1 MKHQQ
6 EYKSVLTLLR
16 SGALEQ
22 AEKEYYRLGLHA
34 VKEGEDILALGGR
47 LLKTKALECLG
58 EERASLAYKAG
69 VRYHDAYR
77 DTGGTYT
84 GINTASMY
92 LVGGN
97 ERRAIKIAEEVL
109 IQLRSISPKPGE
121 DAYYHMATV
130 AEAKLVLGDLDQA
143 ITCLNDALQLDP
155 HNFEAHA
162 TTIRQFEMLLAS
174 LDKPDDWLQALRPPK
189 TLHFAGHIF
198 GLAGS
203 ERAIGSQHIYA
214 LERAIEEALKGNKI
228 GFAYGALAAGSDIM
242 IAEKLLGEAIE
253 LHVIMPCA
261 DELFLETSVAPYGED
276 WVRRFQ
282 QCREKASTVRYISQ
296 EKEKADNLRTAFA
309 SELAMGLACLK
320 ADQLATEALQL
331 LVWDGTDPETLAGT
345 ARDAGVWKNSKRSQ
359 VIVPFPE
366 ERGGPTP
373 SLENGQK
380 ATHRRELKAM
390 LFADV
395 RGFGA
400 LPDHKVPVFLN
411 NVIKGLSAKLDSHR
425 DRIDHLNTWG
435 DGLFV
440 VLPTVADAAEMA
452 LELQACFHAFDLK
465 KMGLPEFLALRIG
478 GHYGPVHEM
487 KDAIMGSKGFY
498 GSEVSYAARI
508 EPLTVPGSVYVSE
521 AFACALAVGHADHYR
536 AESVGSM
543 TPRKG
548 SDPIKLFS
556 LRKI

>member
-1 MKHQQ
+1 MQHQQ
-6 EYKSVLTLLR
+6 EYADVLKLLR

-22 AEKEYYRLGLHA
+22 AEKEYFRHGLHT
-34 VKEGEDILALGGR
+34 VKGNEDILALGGR

-58 EERASLAYKAG
+58 EERASIAYEAG
-69 VRYHDAYR
+69 LRYHDAYR

-97 ERRAIKIAEEVL
+97 ERRASKIAQDVL
-109 IQLRSISPKPGE
+109 DQLRLISPKPGE

-130 AEAKLVLGDLDQA
+130 AEAKLILGDLDQA
-143 ITCLNDALQLDP
+143 ISCLSDALQLDP

-174 LDKPDDWLQALRPPK
+174 LDKSDDWLTSLRPPK
-189 TLHFAGHIF
+189 ALHFAGHIF
-198 GLAGS
+198 GLAGGK
-203 ERAIGSQHIYA
+203 RPIDSQSIYA
-214 LERAIEEALKGNKI
+214 IERAIEEALKESRV

-242 IAEKLLGEAIE
+242 IAEKLLKEAIE
-253 LHVIMPCA
+253 LHIIMPCS

-276 WVRRFQ
+276 WILRFQ
-282 QCREKASTVRYISQ
+282 RCREQAATVRYISQ
-296 EKEKADNLRTAFA
+296 EREKADDLRTAFA

-320 ADQLATEALQL
+320 ADQLATDAIQF
-331 LVWDGTDPETLAGT
+331 LVWDGADPEAAAGT
-345 ARDAGVWKNSKRSQ
+345 ARDSAVWKNSHRAQ
-359 VIVPFPE
+359 VVIPFPVD
-366 ERGGPTP
+366 RDGPTP
-373 SLENGQK
+373 SLEAGSQIS
-380 ATHRRELKAM
+380 HSRELKAM

-400 LPDHKVPVFLN
+400 LPDHQVPLFLN
-411 NVIKGLSAKLDSHR
+411 NVLNGLSSKLDSHR

-440 VLPTVADAAEMA
+440 VLPSVADAAEVA

-465 KMGLPEFLALRIG
+465 EMGLPEFLALRIG

-487 KDAIMGSKGFY
+487 EDAIMGSKGFY

-521 AFACALAVGHADHYR
+521 AFACSLAVGHADKYR